1 MSPILGI
8 LASSTLVSTNSYSSI
23 ATVSVG
29 SGGQA
34 TVDFTSIP
42 STYKHLQ
49 IRFMARSTRVD
60 AYGYFRMRFNSDTGS
75 NYSLHNLYGSGSSA
89 AANAGVSLTSIEG
102 TQVPG
107 ASAAANIF
115 GVGVIDLLDYTNTNK
130 YKTARFLYGDDRN
143 NTQGYVF
150 AKSGLWMSTSAIT
163 SITLS
168 DEFNSFAEYSSLALY
183 GIKG

>member
-1 MSPILGI
+1 
-8 LASSTLVSTNSYSSI
+8 
-23 ATVSVG
+23 
-29 SGGQA
+29 
-34 TVDFTSIP
+34 
-42 STYKHLQ
+42 
-49 IRFMARSTRVD
+49 
-60 AYGYFRMRFNSDTGS
+60 MRFNSDTGS